1 MKNIYN
7 ITKWQLISMWI
18 FGILAVFLLIAA
30 EMDQQ
35 LNHTFVFLFF
45 VGVPFFL
52 VFYTIGWRKEH
63 CKCKE

>member
-18 FGILAVFLLIAA
+18 FGIFAVPFLTEA
-30 EMDQQ
+30 ERQ
-35 LNHTFVFLFF
+35 LEFNSAFVFLFF